1 MREGAQPAADRLRAT
16 GRGASR
22 PAGSPAG
29 PRATA
34 APSTGLR
41 AIVLGAAAGGGYPQ
55 WNCRCGVC
63 ALAWDGDPR
72 VKPRTQSSL
81 AISVDGRDWVLL
93 NASPDLGAQIRATPA
108 LQPRGGDGRRDS
120 PIRAVVLTNGDVD
133 HIAGLLTLREKAP
146 LTVFATAETRAAV
159 GANPLFG
166 VLDPA
171 LVTWREIALGR
182 PFAPLPGLAVEAFA
196 VPGKVPLYLE
206 GETVAIGTETGS
218 TIGVTVRA
226 GGARLDH
233 VPGCAAVTP
242 ALADRLAGTD
252 ALLFDGTVFHDD
264 EMRRAGVG
272 TKTGRRMG
280 HLPVGGA
287 DGSLAALATVAA
299 GRKVFVHINNTNPML
314 VDGSPERRA
323 VEAAGW
329 TVAEDG
335 TEIALPVRGAGEDTA
350 WPPPPDTP
358 TTTPAS
364 TTPSTTPPATER
376 PATARPPI
384 SSPSTTI
391 AR

>member
-1 MREGAQPAADRLRAT
+1 MREGAQPVADR
-16 GRGASR
+16 
-22 PAGSPAG
+22 
-29 PRATA
+29 
-34 APSTGLR
+34 LR

-55 WNCRCGVC
+55 WNCRCSVC

-81 AISVDGRDWVLL
+81 AISADGRNWVLL
-93 NASPDLGAQIRATPA
+93 NASPDLGTQVRATLA
-108 LQPRGGDGRRDS
+108 LHPRRGGEGGRDT

-133 HIAGLLTLREKAP
+133 HVAGLLTLREKAP

-159 GANPLFG
+159 SANPLFG

-171 LVTWREIALGR
+171 LVAWREIVVGR
-182 PFAPLPGLAVEAFA
+182 PFEPLPGLTVEAFT

-206 GETVAIGTETGS
+206 GATVEIGTETGS
-218 TIGVTVRA
+218 TIGLSVRCA
-226 GGARLDH
+226 GVRLDY

-242 ALADRLAGTD
+242 SLARRLAGAD

-264 EMRRAGVG
+264 EMPAAGVG

-287 DGSLAALATVAA
+287 DGSLKALAGVPA

-335 TEIALPVRGAGEDTA
+335 TEIALPVRGAREDTS
-350 WPPPPDTP
+350 WPSPPDTP
-358 TTTPAS
+358 TPAM
-364 TTPSTTPPATER
+364 
-376 PATARPPI
+376 RPPSPT
-384 SSPSTTI
+384 SSPSTTT

>member
-16 GRGASR
+16 GRDEIR
-22 PAGSPAG
+22 RAGSPDG
-29 PRATA
+29 QRATA

-55 WNCRCGVC
+55 WNCRCSVC
-63 ALAWDGDPR
+63 ALAWDGDQR

-81 AISVDGRDWVLL
+81 AISADGRDWVLL

-108 LQPRGGDGRRDS
+108 LHPRGGTASGGRDS

-133 HIAGLLTLREKAP
+133 HVAGLLTLREKAP

-159 GANPLFG
+159 AANPLVA

-171 LVTWREIALGR
+171 LVTWREIALGH
-182 PFAPLPGLAVEAFA
+182 PFAPLAGLAVEAFA

-206 GETVAIGTETGS
+206 GDVVEIGVEGGS
-218 TIGVTVRA
+218 TIGLSVRCA
-226 GGARLDH
+226 GARLDY

-264 EMRRAGVG
+264 EMLREGVG
-272 TKTGRRMG
+272 SKTGRRMG

-287 DGSLAALATVAA
+287 DGSLAALATVAT

-314 VDGSPERRA
+314 IDGTPERRA

-335 TEIALPVRGAGEDTA
+335 TEIALPVRDVGEETA
-350 WPPPPDTP
+350 WPSPPDTP
-358 TTTPAS
+358 TKTPATTIPAITTPV
-364 TTPSTTPPATER
+364 TTR
-376 PATARPPI
+376 PAPT
-384 SSPSTTI
+384 SSPSTTTV
-391 AR
+391 R

>member
-1 MREGAQPAADRLRAT
+1 MREGAQPAADR
-16 GRGASR
+16 
-22 PAGSPAG
+22 
-29 PRATA
+29 
-34 APSTGLR
+34 LR

-55 WNCRCGVC
+55 WNCRCSVC

-81 AISVDGRDWVLL
+81 AISADGRDWVLL
-93 NASPDLGAQIRATPA
+93 NASPDLGAQIRATPP
-108 LQPRGGDGRRDS
+108 LHPRRSGDDGRDT

-133 HIAGLLTLREKAP
+133 HVAGLLTLREKAP
-146 LTVFATAETRAAV
+146 LTVLATAETRAAV
-159 GANPLFG
+159 SANPMFA
-166 VLDPA
+166 VLDPT
-171 LVTWREIALGR
+171 LVAWREIHLGE

-206 GETVAIGTETGS
+206 GATVEIGAETGS
-218 TIGVTVRA
+218 TIGLSVRCA
-226 GGARLDH
+226 GARLDY

-242 ALADRLAGTD
+242 ALVARLAGTD
-252 ALLFDGTVFHDD
+252 ALLFDGTVYRDD
-264 EMRRAGVG
+264 EMLSEGVG

-287 DGSLAALATVAA
+287 DGSLAALAGVPA

-314 VDGSPERRA
+314 IDDSPERRA

-335 TEIALPVRGAGEDTA
+335 TEIALPVRGAREDTS
-350 WPPPPDTP
+350 WPSPPDTP
-358 TTTPAS
+358 TRVMRP
-364 TTPSTTPPATER
+364 PS
-376 PATARPPI
+376 PI
-384 SSPSTTI
+384 SSPSTTT

>member
-16 GRGASR
+16 GLRAT
-22 PAGSPAG
+22 G
-29 PRATA
+29 PRAAA

-55 WNCRCGVC
+55 WNCRCSVC

-81 AISVDGRDWVLL
+81 AISADSRDWVLL
-93 NASPDLGAQIRATPA
+93 NASPDLGAQIRASPA
-108 LQPRGGDGRRDS
+108 LQPRRTGPAGGRDT

-133 HIAGLLTLREKAP
+133 HVAGLLTLREKAP

-159 GANPLFG
+159 GANPLFA

-171 LVTWREIALGR
+171 LVTWREIALGH

-206 GETVAIGTETGS
+206 GDVVEIGTETGA
-218 TIGVTVRA
+218 TIGLSVRA
-226 GGARLDH
+226 AGARLDY

-264 EMRRAGVG
+264 EMLREGVG
-272 TKTGRRMG
+272 SKTGRRMG

-287 DGSLAALATVAA
+287 DGSLAALANVPA

-314 VDGSPERRA
+314 VDGTPERRA

-335 TEIALPVRGAGEDTA
+335 TEIALPVRSAGEDTT
-350 WPPPPDTP
+350 WPSPPDTP
-358 TTTPAS
+358 TTTP
-364 TTPSTTPPATER
+364 TTKN
-376 PATARPPI
+376 PATACPAPT
-384 SSPSTTI
+384 SSLSTTI

>member
-16 GRGASR
+16 ERGASR
-22 PAGSPAG
+22 PAGMPAG
-29 PRATA
+29 PV
-34 APSTGLR
+34 GLR

-55 WNCRCGVC
+55 WNCCCGVC

-81 AISVDGRDWVLL
+81 AISADGREWVLL
-93 NASPDLGAQIRATPA
+93 NASPDLGAQIRATPP
-108 LQPRGGDGRRDS
+108 LHPRRCAGGGRDS

-133 HIAGLLTLREKAP
+133 HVAGLLTLREKAP
-146 LTVFATAETRAAV
+146 LTVFATAEIRAAV
-159 GANPLFG
+159 AANPLFG

-171 LVTWREIALGR
+171 LVAWREIALGR
-182 PFAPLPGLAVEAFA
+182 PFAPLPGLPVEAFA

-206 GETVAIGTETGS
+206 GDVVEIGAETGS
-218 TIGVTVRA
+218 TIGVSVRA
-226 GGARLDH
+226 AGARLDY
-233 VPGCAAVTP
+233 VPGCAAVTS
-242 ALADRLAGTD
+242 ALAARLAGTD

-264 EMRRAGVG
+264 EMLRAGVG

-287 DGSLAALATVAA
+287 DGSLAALAPVAA

-323 VEAAGW
+323 VDAAGW

-350 WPPPPDTP
+350 WPSPPDTP
-358 TTTPAS
+358 TATPTAKTPAAK
-364 TTPSTTPPATER
+364 T
-376 PATARPPI
+376 PATAHPAPV

>member
-16 GRGASR
+16 D
-22 PAGSPAG
+22 
-29 PRATA
+29 PRATT
-34 APSTGLR
+34 APSAGLR

-55 WNCRCGVC
+55 WNCRCSVC

-81 AISVDGRDWVLL
+81 AISADGRDWVLL

-108 LQPRGGDGRRDS
+108 LHPRRGESSGRDT
-120 PIRAVVLTNGDVD
+120 PICAVVLTNGDVD
-133 HIAGLLTLREKAP
+133 HVAGLLTLREKAP

-159 GANPLFG
+159 TANPLFA

-171 LVTWREIALGR
+171 LVAWREIVLGE
-182 PFAPLPGLAVEAFA
+182 PFAPLPGLAVEAFT

-206 GETVAIGTETGS
+206 GATVEIGTETGS
-218 TIGVTVRA
+218 TIGLSVRCA
-226 GGARLDH
+226 GARLDY

-242 ALADRLAGTD
+242 ALSARLAGTD
-252 ALLFDGTVFHDD
+252 ALLFDGTVYRDD
-264 EMRRAGVG
+264 EMLVEGVG
-272 TKTGRRMG
+272 SKTGRRMG
-280 HLPVGGA
+280 HLPVGGS
-287 DGSLAALATVAA
+287 DGSLAALARVPA
-299 GRKVFVHINNTNPML
+299 GRKIFVHINNTNPML

-335 TEIALPVRGAGEDTA
+335 TEIALPVRGAGEERS
-350 WPPPPDTP
+350 WPSPPDTP
-358 TTTPAS
+358 APTM
-364 TTPSTTPPATER
+364 PPAAAKTV
-376 PATARPPI
+376 PT

>member
-1 MREGAQPAADRLRAT
+1 MREGAQPVADRLRAT
-16 GRGASR
+16 G
-22 PAGSPAG
+22 PAIAG
-29 PRATA
+29 RDGEP
-34 APSTGLR
+34 GLR

-55 WNCRCGVC
+55 WNCRCSVC

-81 AISVDGRDWVLL
+81 AISADGSDWALF

-108 LQPRGGDGRRDS
+108 LQPRRRDDGGRDS

-133 HIAGLLTLREKAP
+133 HVAGLLTLREKAP

-159 GANPLFG
+159 TANPLFG

-171 LVTWREIALGR
+171 LVAWREIALGE

-206 GETVAIGTETGS
+206 GGSVEIGTETGS
-218 TIGVTVRA
+218 TIGLSVR
-226 GGARLDH
+226 GSGARLDY

-242 ALADRLAGTD
+242 ALAARLSSTD
-252 ALLFDGTVFHDD
+252 ALFFDGTVFRDD
-264 EMRRAGVG
+264 EMLVAGVG

-280 HLPVGGA
+280 HLPVVGA
-287 DGSLAALATVAA
+287 DGSLAALAGVAA
-299 GRKVFVHINNTNPML
+299 VRKVYVHVNNTNPML
-314 VDGSPERRA
+314 IDGSCERRA

-335 TEIALPVRGAGEDTA
+335 TEIALPVRGAGEETS
-350 WPPPPDTP
+350 WPSPPEPSRRTPLPTPPPRP
-358 TTTPAS
+358 T
-364 TTPSTTPPATER
+364 AT
-376 PATARPPI
+376 
-384 SSPSTTI
+384 SSPSPTG